1 MWPGEAP
8 FCKNDAQ
15 QDTDEANADEE
26 RILSMCGGRMSPL
39 ARKARRIVA
48 TRKGKKL
55 MFSGI
60 KGRFERRYPS
70 LASSCAVALLLAL
83 SPHAQAQDNKPLK
96 IGVLTD
102 MSGPFA
108 DLSGP
113 GSVESVRMAVEE
125 IGGSVLGRPVEVVAA
140 DHQNKAD
147 IGAAVARR
155 WFDTEGVS
163 AIMDFSNSAVGFA
176 VLNIAKD
183 QGKLIMLGAGSSD
196 FTGKACADISTQ
208 WVYNSYTNGYAL
220 AREMTRQGLKSWF
233 IVTADYSFGHSFE
246 AEIKKA
252 VADNGGEVKGF
263 VRHPL
268 NTNDFSSFLLQA
280 QASGAQAIAFA
291 NAGSDLINAV
301 KQAKEFGISPR
312 QILATP
318 ALFNT
323 DIKGMGLELSR
334 GLRFIVTSYPD
345 QNDKTRKWSD
355 EFFKRRKIMPSMT
368 HSGLYA
374 AAQHYLKAVAAARSI
389 DSRAVAAKMR
399 ELPVDNIFMQG
410 QVRGDGQVIRDLY
423 FAEVKAPSE
432 SMSDWDLFKIASTIP
447 AANAYRPLSESE
459 CPLVKG
465 AAK

>member
-1 MWPGEAP
+1 M
-8 FCKNDAQ
+8 K
-15 QDTDEANADEE
+15 ANADC
-26 RILSMCGGRMSPL
+26 ILSMCGGHAPPP
-39 ARKARRIVA
+39 ARTARRIVA
-48 TRKGKKL
+48 ILKGKDP
-55 MFSGI
+55 MFNSVKARGA
-60 KGRFERRYPS
+60 RHYRS
-70 LASSCAVALLLAL
+70 VASACAVALLVAL
-83 SPHAQAQDNKPLK
+83 SPAAKAQDNKPLK

-108 DLSGP
+108 DLAGP
-113 GSVESVRMAVEE
+113 GSVEGVRMAVEE
-125 IGGSVLGRPVEVVAA
+125 IGGTVLGRPIEVVSA

-147 IGAAVARR
+147 IGAAIAHR

-176 VLNIAKD
+176 VLNIAKE
-183 QGKLIMLGAGSSD
+183 QGKLIMLAAGSSD

-208 WVYNSYTNGYAL
+208 WIYNSYTNGYAL
-220 AREMTRQGLKSWF
+220 AREMTRQGSKSWF
-233 IVTADYSFGHSFE
+233 IITADYAFGHSFE

-252 VADNGGEVKGF
+252 VADNGGEVRGF

-268 NTNDFSSFLLQA
+268 NTNDFSSYLLQA
-280 QASGAQAIAFA
+280 QASGAQVIAFA
-291 NAGSDLINAV
+291 NAGTDTINAV

-312 QILATP
+312 QIIATP

-323 DIKGMGLELSR
+323 DIKSMGLELAR
-334 GLRFIVTSYPD
+334 GLRFIVTAYPD

-374 AAQHYLKAVAAARSI
+374 ATQHYLKAVAAAGSI
-389 DSRAVAAKMR
+389 DGRAVAAKMH
-399 ELPVDNIFMQG
+399 ELPVDNIFIQG
-410 QVRGDGQVIRDLY
+410 QVRADGQVTRDLY
-423 FAEVKAPSE
+423 FAEVKAPAE
-432 SMSDWDLFKIASTIP
+432 SKSDWDLFKIVSTIP
-447 AANAYRPLSESE
+447 ASLAYRPLSESE